1 MSLNMFFKHLIV
13 TLNFLMRI
21 NNITK
26 KIIRIFTNN
35 TNKIIIFVEDFC
47 HIFIIIYIESKKPP
61 EAEASGGKFI

>member
-26 KIIRIFTNN
+26 KIIRILTNN
-35 TNKIIIFVEDFC
+35 TNKIIIFVENFC
-47 HIFIIIYIESKKPP
+47 HTFTSIDIKSKKPP

>member
-1 MSLNMFFKHLIV
+1 MC
-13 TLNFLMRI
+13 I
-21 NNITK
+21 NNIMK

-47 HIFIIIYIESKKPP
+47 HIFIIIYIKSKKPP